1 MAGPERL
8 QQGDQAVAVIPRGRH
23 QVAAAHVE
31 PFDPVEIRSEMRLD
45 GLQRLLQMLRAR
57 FAEDVEMQ
65 PLDTRRKSAVRRQ
78 LFGRDAQ
85 PRAGDA
91 GVVEVRLDGRILRVD
106 PQAAGN
112 AVDKGFL
119 AEAAELRQRIERDM
133 IAAIEDF
140 VDIGVRVDRGVGV
153 GGTPELLENE
163 TRLGG
168 GTCSRT
174 VGMLRQLG
182 KNAPHGAG
190 LQGDD
195 NFGARFPAH
204 TVDSRQVPVQ
214 QLLVEDVAR

>member
-1 MAGPERL
+1 MPL
-8 QQGDQAVAVIPRGRH
+8 
-23 QVAAAHVE
+23 
-31 PFDPVEIRSEMRLD
+31 IR
-45 GLQRLLQMLRAR
+45 A
-57 FAEDVEMQ
+57 FW
-65 PLDTRRKSAVRRQ
+65 P
-78 LFGRDAQ
+78 
-85 PRAGDA
+85 
-91 GVVEVRLDGRILRVD
+91 
-106 PQAAGN
+106 
-112 AVDKGFL
+112 
-119 AEAAELRQRIERDM
+119 AAELRQRIERDM

>member
-1 MAGPERL
+1 ML
-8 QQGDQAVAVIPRGRH
+8 SH
-23 QVAAAHVE
+23 L
-31 PFDPVEIRSEMRLD
+31 IRSRYAPKCVSTASSAFCRCSGRD
-45 GLQRLLQMLRAR
+45 SQRTWKCSPSTPAGSPPC
-57 FAEDVEMQ
+57 AASC
-65 PLDTRRKSAVRRQ
+65 SAVT
-78 LFGRDAQ
+78 AQ

-106 PQAAGN
+106 RRPPGN

-163 TRLGG
+163 TRLGS

-174 VGMLRQLG
+174 VGSFASSG
-182 KNAPHGAG
+182 KSSHGEA
-190 LQGDD
+190 
-195 NFGARFPAH
+195 FRATIISAARFPGLH
-204 TVDSRQVPVQ
+204 TV
-214 QLLVEDVAR
+214 

>member
-1 MAGPERL
+1 M
-8 QQGDQAVAVIPRGRH
+8 
-23 QVAAAHVE
+23 
-31 PFDPVEIRSEMRLD
+31 
-45 GLQRLLQMLRAR
+45 
-57 FAEDVEMQ
+57 
-65 PLDTRRKSAVRRQ
+65 
-78 LFGRDAQ
+78 
-85 PRAGDA
+85 
-91 GVVEVRLDGRILRVD
+91 
-106 PQAAGN
+106 
-112 AVDKGFL
+112 
-119 AEAAELRQRIERDM
+119 
-133 IAAIEDF
+133 
-140 VDIGVRVDRGVGV
+140 

-163 TRLGG
+163 TRLGS